1 MVSDTDYRVT
11 LWHDGYWALVD
22 ENTEL
27 KAQILDKNDLIG
39 ALRLERNE
47 SVAAMRREL
56 NAANNK
62 VARLQQLVSPEMF
75 LASR

>member
-1 MVSDTDYRVT
+1 MASETDHRDT